1 MYTGQWNCG
10 GYEPHHD
17 HHHHHHHGYPAMLLA
32 REVDVDTTTPSKDGM
47 VGGSRT
53 VSLSIEYLVDAGAAS
68 PSVKLTTTVGS
79 SSATWS
85 DDTPAE
91 GYTVHQAVLNAAP
104 GTKVTLAVNN
114 ALARL
119 RWCELV
125 CC

>member
-1 MYTGQWNCG
+1 MYTGYWSHYGHQPHNC
-10 GYEPHHD
+10 HHF
-17 HHHHHHHGYPAMLLA
+17 YPALLVA
-32 REVDVDTTTPSKDGM
+32 REIDADTATPASDGL
-47 VGGSRT
+47 VGGARP
-53 VSLSIEYLVDAGAAS
+53 VFLSLEYLVDAGAAS
-68 PSVKLTTTVGS
+68 PTVKVTTAAGG

-91 GYTVHQAVLNAAP
+91 GYTVRQAVLSAAP

-114 ALARL
+114 AIARL